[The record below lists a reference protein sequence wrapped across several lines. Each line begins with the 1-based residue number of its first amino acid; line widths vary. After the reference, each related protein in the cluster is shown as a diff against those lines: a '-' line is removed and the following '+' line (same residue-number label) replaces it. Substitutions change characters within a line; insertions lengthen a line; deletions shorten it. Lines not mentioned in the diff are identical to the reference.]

1 MDVIG
6 KNREREIDK
15 INLFSE
21 STTMV
26 THSLLDVG

>member
-6 KNREREIDK
+6 KNQEREIDK

-21 STTMV
+21 STAV
-26 THSLLDVG
+26 KHPSRVGH